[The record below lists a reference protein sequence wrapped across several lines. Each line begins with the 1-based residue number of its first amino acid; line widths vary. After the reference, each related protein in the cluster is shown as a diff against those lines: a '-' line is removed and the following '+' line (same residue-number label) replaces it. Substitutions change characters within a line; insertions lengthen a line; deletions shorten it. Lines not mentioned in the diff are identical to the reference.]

1 MKLTSDTK
9 LFKYFCVIFS
19 MKTSNLILPLLF
31 IFSCEDNDKE
41 NCIDES
47 KISDDPCIEIYDPV
61 CGCDKKTYS
70 NYRVAENAGVM
81 KWTKG
86 KCD

>member
-1 MKLTSDTK
+1 
-9 LFKYFCVIFS
+9 

-31 IFSCEDNDKE
+31 IFYCEDNDKE

-70 NYRVAENAGVM
+70 NYCFAENAGVM

>member
-1 MKLTSDTK
+1 
-9 LFKYFCVIFS
+9 
-19 MKTSNLILPLLF
+19 MKTSNLIPSLLF

-70 NYRVAENAGVM
+70 NYCFAENAGVM

>member
-1 MKLTSDTK
+1 
-9 LFKYFCVIFS
+9 
-19 MKTSNLILPLLF
+19 MKTSNLILSLLF

-70 NYRVAENAGVM
+70 NYCFAENAGVM
-81 KWTKG
+81 EWTKG